1 MESVISDLTG
11 EFSGYAAAAA
21 TMVAAVLAVR
31 IGLKW
36 VKSIASKAS

>member
-11 EFSGYAAAAA
+11 DFAGYAAAAA
-21 TMVAAVLAVR
+21 TLVAAVVALR